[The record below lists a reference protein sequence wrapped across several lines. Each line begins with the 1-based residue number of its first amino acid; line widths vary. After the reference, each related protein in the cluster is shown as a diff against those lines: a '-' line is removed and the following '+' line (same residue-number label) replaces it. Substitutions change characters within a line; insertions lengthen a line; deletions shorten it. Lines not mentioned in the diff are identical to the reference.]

1 MIEIYIILSLV
12 IGIGIGYFLAS
23 QNSSTNDEDID
34 SIKKEMENTF
44 KALALDVNRSNTEE
58 FFKLANDKF
67 QGLSKESDKNLETKT
82 NFDVNHPGALKAPMV
97 GTAYV
102 SPEPGKAPFIR
113 IGDTVS
119 KNQPLLIVE
128 AMKVMNTITAPKGG
142 KVVFIGFEDGQ
153 PVEFEQ
159 LLVIIE

>member
-1 MIEIYIILSLV
+1 MKENSNKDIELIRKLSQLM
-12 IGIGIGYFLAS
+12 S
-23 QNSSTNDEDID
+23 
-34 SIKKEMENTF
+34 KEKITKLKYE
-44 KALALDVNRSNTEE
+44 RSD
-58 FFKLANDKF
+58 FKLSIDKNTQSENLTTF
-67 QGLSKESDKNLETKT
+67 QTPELVATEIKENKNLETKT

-119 KNQPLLIVE
+119 NNQPLLIIE

>member
-1 MIEIYIILSLV
+1 MKDNSNKDLELIRKLSQL
-12 IGIGIGYFLAS
+12 
-23 QNSSTNDEDID
+23 
-34 SIKKEMENTF
+34 M
-44 KALALDVNRSNTEE
+44 
-58 FFKLANDKF
+58 
-67 QGLSKESDKNLETKT
+67 SKEKIAKLEYEKSDLKLSIDKNVQSENSENIQTQKIVKTEIKENETSET
-82 NFDVNHPGALKAPMV
+82 ASNFDINHPGALKAPMV

-119 KNQPLLIVE
+119 KNQPLLIIE

>member
-1 MIEIYIILSLV
+1 MKDHSNKDIELIRKLSQL
-12 IGIGIGYFLAS
+12 
-23 QNSSTNDEDID
+23 
-34 SIKKEMENTF
+34 M
-44 KALALDVNRSNTEE
+44 
-58 FFKLANDKF
+58 
-67 QGLSKESDKNLETKT
+67 SKEKITKLKYEKSDLKLSIDKNTQSENFSSIETHKLVEAETKESKTLEIKT
-82 NFDVNHPGALKAPMV
+82 NFDTNHPGALKAPMV

-113 IGDTVS
+113 LGDTVS
-119 KNQPLLIVE
+119 NNQPLLIIE
-128 AMKVMNTITAPKGG
+128 AMKVMNTINAPKEG

>member
-1 MIEIYIILSLV
+1 MKENSNKDIELIRKLSQLM
-12 IGIGIGYFLAS
+12 S
-23 QNSSTNDEDID
+23 
-34 SIKKEMENTF
+34 KEKITKLKYE
-44 KALALDVNRSNTEE
+44 RSD
-58 FFKLANDKF
+58 FKLSIDKNTQSEKLTTF
-67 QGLSKESDKNLETKT
+67 QTPNLVETEIKENKNLETKT
-82 NFDVNHPGALKAPMV
+82 NFDANHPGALKAPMV

-119 KNQPLLIVE
+119 KNQPLLIIE

-153 PVEFEQ
+153 PIEFEQ

>member
-1 MIEIYIILSLV
+1 MKENFNKEIDLIRKLSQLMTKEK
-12 IGIGIGYFLAS
+12 ITKLKYEKSDLKL
-23 QNSSTNDEDID
+23 
-34 SIKKEMENTF
+34 SI
-44 KALALDVNRSNTEE
+44 
-58 FFKLANDKF
+58 
-67 QGLSKESDKNLETKT
+67 DKNSQYENFTTIQKPELVETKTKDNKTLETKT
-82 NFDVNHPGALKAPMV
+82 NFDTNHPGALKAPMV

-119 KNQPLLIVE
+119 INQPLLIIE
-128 AMKVMNTITAPKGG
+128 AMKVMNTINAPKGG
-142 KVVFIGFEDGQ
+142 KIIFIGFEDGQ

>member
-1 MIEIYIILSLV
+1 MKENSNKDIELIRKLSQLM
-12 IGIGIGYFLAS
+12 S
-23 QNSSTNDEDID
+23 
-34 SIKKEMENTF
+34 KEKITKLKYE
-44 KALALDVNRSNTEE
+44 RSD
-58 FFKLANDKF
+58 FKLSIDKYTQSEKLTTF
-67 QGLSKESDKNLETKT
+67 QTPKLVETEIKENKNLETKT
-82 NFDVNHPGALKAPMV
+82 NFDINHPGALKAPMV

-119 KNQPLLIVE
+119 NNQPLLIIE
-128 AMKVMNTITAPKGG
+128 AMKVMNTITAQKGG

>member
-1 MIEIYIILSLV
+1 MKENPNKEIELIRKLSQLMTKEK
-12 IGIGIGYFLAS
+12 ITKLKYEKSDLKL
-23 QNSSTNDEDID
+23 
-34 SIKKEMENTF
+34 SI
-44 KALALDVNRSNTEE
+44 
-58 FFKLANDKF
+58 
-67 QGLSKESDKNLETKT
+67 DKNAKSENFVPMQTKKITESETQKNKT
-82 NFDVNHPGALKAPMV
+82 SETISNLDANHPGALKAPMV

-113 IGDTVS
+113 LGDTVS
-119 KNQPLLIVE
+119 INQPLLIIE
-128 AMKVMNTITAPKGG
+128 AMKVMNTINAPKGG

>member
-1 MIEIYIILSLV
+1 MKENSNKDIELIRKLSQLM
-12 IGIGIGYFLAS
+12 S
-23 QNSSTNDEDID
+23 
-34 SIKKEMENTF
+34 KEKITKLKYE
-44 KALALDVNRSNTEE
+44 RSD
-58 FFKLANDKF
+58 FKL
-67 QGLSKESDKNLETKT
+67 SIDKNTQSENLTTFQTPKLVENEIKENKNIETKT

-113 IGDTVS
+113 LGDTVS
-119 KNQPLLIVE
+119 NNQPLLIIE

>member
-1 MIEIYIILSLV
+1 MKENPNKEIELIRKLSQLMTKEK
-12 IGIGIGYFLAS
+12 ITKLKYEKSDLKL
-23 QNSSTNDEDID
+23 
-34 SIKKEMENTF
+34 SI
-44 KALALDVNRSNTEE
+44 
-58 FFKLANDKF
+58 
-67 QGLSKESDKNLETKT
+67 DKNAQSENFVPIQTQKITETATQENKT
-82 NFDVNHPGALKAPMV
+82 SETISKLDANHPGALKAPMV

-113 IGDTVS
+113 LGDTVS
-119 KNQPLLIVE
+119 NNQPLLIIE
-128 AMKVMNTITAPKGG
+128 AMKVMNTINAPKGG

>member
-1 MIEIYIILSLV
+1 MKENQNKDIELLRKLSQLMTKEK
-12 IGIGIGYFLAS
+12 ITKLKYE
-23 QNSSTNDEDID
+23 NSDLKL
-34 SIKKEMENTF
+34 SI
-44 KALALDVNRSNTEE
+44 
-58 FFKLANDKF
+58 
-67 QGLSKESDKNLETKT
+67 DKNVQSEELVYKQTQKPATTETKENKSSET
-82 NFDVNHPGALKAPMV
+82 ISKFDANHPGALKAPMV

-113 IGDTVS
+113 LGDTVS
-119 KNQPLLIVE
+119 NNQPLLIIE
-128 AMKVMNTITAPKGG
+128 AMKVMNTINAPKGG

>member
-1 MIEIYIILSLV
+1 MKETSNKDIELIRKLSQLMSKEK
-12 IGIGIGYFLAS
+12 ITKLKYERSDFKLS
-23 QNSSTNDEDID
+23 ID
-34 SIKKEMENTF
+34 KNTQSENLTTF
-44 KALALDVNRSNTEE
+44 KSPNLVETEI
-58 FFKLANDKF
+58 
-67 QGLSKESDKNLETKT
+67 KENKNLETKT

-119 KNQPLLIVE
+119 NNQPLLIIE

>member
-1 MIEIYIILSLV
+1 MRDSSNKEIDLILKL
-12 IGIGIGYFLAS
+12 S
-23 QNSSTNDEDID
+23 QLMT
-34 SIKKEMENTF
+34 KEKITKLKYE
-44 KALALDVNRSNTEE
+44 KSG
-58 FFKLANDKF
+58 FKLSIDKNSQSENFKNF
-67 QGLSKESDKNLETKT
+67 QTPNFVETQTKENNNLETKI

-102 SPEPGKAPFIR
+102 SPEPGKAPFVR
-113 IGDTVS
+113 LGDTVS
-119 KNQPLLIVE
+119 NNQPLLIIE
-128 AMKVMNTITAPKGG
+128 AMKVMNTINAPKAG

>member
-1 MIEIYIILSLV
+1 MKENSNKDIELIRKLSQLM
-12 IGIGIGYFLAS
+12 S
-23 QNSSTNDEDID
+23 
-34 SIKKEMENTF
+34 KEKITKLKYE
-44 KALALDVNRSNTEE
+44 RSD
-58 FFKLANDKF
+58 FKL
-67 QGLSKESDKNLETKT
+67 SIDKNTQSENLTTFQTPKLVENEIKENKNTETKT

-119 KNQPLLIVE
+119 NNQPLLIIE
-128 AMKVMNTITAPKGG
+128 AMKVMNTINAPKAR

>member
-1 MIEIYIILSLV
+1 MKENSNKDIELIRKLSQLMSKEKITKLKYERSDFKLSIDKNTQSEKLTTFQTPKLV
-12 IGIGIGYFLAS
+12 E
-23 QNSSTNDEDID
+23 TE
-34 SIKKEMENTF
+34 IKENT
-44 KALALDVNRSNTEE
+44 
-58 FFKLANDKF
+58 
-67 QGLSKESDKNLETKT
+67 NLETKT

-119 KNQPLLIVE
+119 NNQPLLIIE

>member
-1 MIEIYIILSLV
+1 MKENSNKDIELIRKLSQLM
-12 IGIGIGYFLAS
+12 S
-23 QNSSTNDEDID
+23 
-34 SIKKEMENTF
+34 KEKITKLKYE
-44 KALALDVNRSNTEE
+44 RSD
-58 FFKLANDKF
+58 FKLSIDKYT
-67 QGLSKESDKNLETKT
+67 QSEKLTALKTPKLVETEIKENKNLETKT
-82 NFDVNHPGALKAPMV
+82 NFDANHPGALKAPMV

-119 KNQPLLIVE
+119 NNQPLLIIE

>member
-1 MIEIYIILSLV
+1 MKENQNKEIELIRKLSQLMTKEK
-12 IGIGIGYFLAS
+12 ITKLKYEKSDLKL
-23 QNSSTNDEDID
+23 
-34 SIKKEMENTF
+34 SI
-44 KALALDVNRSNTEE
+44 
-58 FFKLANDKF
+58 
-67 QGLSKESDKNLETKT
+67 DKNALTENISSMQTQKIVKTETKENQT
-82 NFDVNHPGALKAPMV
+82 SETMSNLDINHPGALKAPMV

-113 IGDTVS
+113 LGDTVS
-119 KNQPLLIVE
+119 NNQPLLIIE

>member
-1 MIEIYIILSLV
+1 MKENSNKDIELIRKLSQLM
-12 IGIGIGYFLAS
+12 S
-23 QNSSTNDEDID
+23 
-34 SIKKEMENTF
+34 KEKITKLKYE
-44 KALALDVNRSNTEE
+44 RSD
-58 FFKLANDKF
+58 FKLSIDKNTQFENLTTF
-67 QGLSKESDKNLETKT
+67 QTPNFVETEIKENKNLETKT

-119 KNQPLLIVE
+119 NNQPLLIIE

>member
-1 MIEIYIILSLV
+1 MKDSSNKEIDLILKL
-12 IGIGIGYFLAS
+12 S
-23 QNSSTNDEDID
+23 QLMT
-34 SIKKEMENTF
+34 KEKIT
-44 KALALDVNRSNTEE
+44 KLKYDKSG
-58 FFKLANDKF
+58 FKLSIDKNSQSENFKTF
-67 QGLSKESDKNLETKT
+67 QTPNFVETQTKENNNLETKI

-102 SPEPGKAPFIR
+102 SPEPGKAPFVR
-113 IGDTVS
+113 LGDTVS
-119 KNQPLLIVE
+119 NNQPLLIIE
-128 AMKVMNTITAPKGG
+128 AMKVMNTINAPKAV

>member
-1 MIEIYIILSLV
+1 MKENSNKDLEFIRKLSQLM
-12 IGIGIGYFLAS
+12 S
-23 QNSSTNDEDID
+23 QEKITKLKYEKSDLKL
-34 SIKKEMENTF
+34 SI
-44 KALALDVNRSNTEE
+44 
-58 FFKLANDKF
+58 
-67 QGLSKESDKNLETKT
+67 DKNTQFENFSAIQTPKLINSETKNNKTSETKT
-82 NFDVNHPGALKAPMV
+82 EFDVNHPGALKAPMV

-119 KNQPLLIVE
+119 NNQPLLIIE

>member
-1 MIEIYIILSLV
+1 MKENSNKDIELIRKLSQL
-12 IGIGIGYFLAS
+12 
-23 QNSSTNDEDID
+23 
-34 SIKKEMENTF
+34 M
-44 KALALDVNRSNTEE
+44 
-58 FFKLANDKF
+58 
-67 QGLSKESDKNLETKT
+67 SKEKITKLKYEKSDLKLSIDKNTPSGNFSSIQTPQSVETETIEKKTLETKT
-82 NFDVNHPGALKAPMV
+82 NFDINHPGALKSPMV

-113 IGDTVS
+113 LGDTVS
-119 KNQPLLIVE
+119 NNQPLLIIE
-128 AMKVMNTITAPKGG
+128 AMKVMNTINAPKEG

>member
-1 MIEIYIILSLV
+1 MKENSNKDIELILKL
-12 IGIGIGYFLAS
+12 S
-23 QNSSTNDEDID
+23 QLMS
-34 SIKKEMENTF
+34 KEKIAKLKYE
-44 KALALDVNRSNTEE
+44 RSD
-58 FFKLANDKF
+58 FKLSIDKNTQSENLTTF
-67 QGLSKESDKNLETKT
+67 QTPKLVETEIKENKNLETKT

-119 KNQPLLIVE
+119 NNQPLLIIE

>member
-1 MIEIYIILSLV
+1 MKENSEKEIELIRKLSQLMTKEK
-12 IGIGIGYFLAS
+12 ITKLKYEKS
-23 QNSSTNDEDID
+23 DIKL
-34 SIKKEMENTF
+34 SI
-44 KALALDVNRSNTEE
+44 
-58 FFKLANDKF
+58 
-67 QGLSKESDKNLETKT
+67 DKNTQSKDVLSTHTPKIVETLTKENEASETKS
-82 NFDVNHPGALKAPMV
+82 NLDINHPGALKAPMV

-113 IGDTVS
+113 LGDTVS
-119 KNQPLLIVE
+119 NNQPLLIIE
-128 AMKVMNTITAPKGG
+128 AMKVMNTINAPKGG

>member
-1 MIEIYIILSLV
+1 MKENSNKDIELIRKLSQLM
-12 IGIGIGYFLAS
+12 S
-23 QNSSTNDEDID
+23 
-34 SIKKEMENTF
+34 KEKITKLKYE
-44 KALALDVNRSNTEE
+44 RSD
-58 FFKLANDKF
+58 FKLSIDKNTQSEKLTTF
-67 QGLSKESDKNLETKT
+67 QTPKLVETEIKENKNLETKT

-119 KNQPLLIVE
+119 NNQPLLIIE

>member
-1 MIEIYIILSLV
+1 MKENSNKDIELIRKLSQLM
-12 IGIGIGYFLAS
+12 S
-23 QNSSTNDEDID
+23 
-34 SIKKEMENTF
+34 KEKITKLKYE
-44 KALALDVNRSNTEE
+44 RSD
-58 FFKLANDKF
+58 FKLSIDKNTQSENLTTF
-67 QGLSKESDKNLETKT
+67 QTPKLVETEIKENKNLETKT

-119 KNQPLLIVE
+119 NNQPLLIIE
-128 AMKVMNTITAPKGG
+128 AMKVMNTISAPKGG